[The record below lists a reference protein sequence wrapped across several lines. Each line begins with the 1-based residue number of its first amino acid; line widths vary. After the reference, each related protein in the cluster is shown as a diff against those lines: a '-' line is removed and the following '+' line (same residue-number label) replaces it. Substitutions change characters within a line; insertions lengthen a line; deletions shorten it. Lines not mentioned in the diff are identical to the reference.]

1 MAWNRC
7 RFDQYRVRGG
17 GDQRQDV
24 EEERIMRIGILILSS
39 SSSSVPIS
47 RPKPN
52 PSNLFSVA
60 HRPSISFK
68 WVANCRN
75 PSISILQPI
84 RSSPSSNPSSSCN
97 GESQNSYASS
107 RIFIKGLS
115 RSTSEGV
122 LVKIFSTFGDIRKV
136 KVITSK
142 GSKESLGLAY
152 IWFAHEEDAL
162 SSVKEMDGKFVD
174 GRFIAVMMARPEG
187 PSKQV
192 RALPYKF
199 R

>member
-24 EEERIMRIGILILSS
+24 EEERIM
-39 SSSSVPIS
+39 
-47 RPKPN
+47 
-52 PSNLFSVA
+52 
-60 HRPSISFK
+60 
-68 WVANCRN
+68 
-75 PSISILQPI
+75 
-84 RSSPSSNPSSSCN
+84 
-97 GESQNSYASS
+97 
-107 RIFIKGLS
+107 
-115 RSTSEGV
+115 
-122 LVKIFSTFGDIRKV
+122 
-136 KVITSK
+136 VITSK